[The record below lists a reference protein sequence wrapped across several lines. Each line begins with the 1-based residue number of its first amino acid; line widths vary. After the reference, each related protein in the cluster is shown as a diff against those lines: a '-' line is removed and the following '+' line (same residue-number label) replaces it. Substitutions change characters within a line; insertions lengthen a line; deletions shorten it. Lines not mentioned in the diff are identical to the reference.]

1 MNAKQRKQ
9 IERRLAV
16 AKSAPDYDGKA
27 EYMAFIK
34 QELDLLPPLD
44 KKEAGTPPPEAAPTI
59 PPTKKVTSM
68 LDTLPGGA
76 KPSAAA
82 TSNKYTQDNPA
93 KPTSKAEYDKLP
105 PGSYYEQDGA
115 VKRKKG

>member
-1 MNAKQRKQ
+1 
-9 IERRLAV
+9 
-16 AKSAPDYDGKA
+16 
-27 EYMAFIK
+27 
-34 QELDLLPPLD
+34 
-44 KKEAGTPPPEAAPTI
+44 
-59 PPTKKVTSM
+59 M
-68 LDTLPGGA
+68 LDMLPGGA